1 MTGEELGSSG
11 GVNEM
16 FTNTLNT
23 GSLSMEKTVTG
34 AGGDRLKSFV
44 FTVALTGKDNKPLT
58 GTYSYTG
65 IATEEGVNA
74 PAPDVLT
81 LNARGEGQISLK
93 HGQKI
98 TISGLPAGTSYKVT
112 EDEANQDGYTT
123 EETDGTGI
131 IVKDEEKTAK
141 FVNDKPKTPEETTTP
156 AETPEEP
163 TTPDESTPEESTPE
177 ETTPEESSPE
187 ESTPEEST
195 PEETTPEETTPEETT
210 PQETQP
216 PAPSNPSGGGGG
228 GRRRR
233 ITESTPPPT
242 AEETPIPPEE
252 VPLVSI
258 EPEEIPL
265 AMLPSDN
272 SKDLTVIDDG
282 GVPLFGLPRTGDKS
296 IPTGALIGMMFVS
309 LMTACGIHVKKRK
322 EKE

>member
-23 GSLSMEKTVTG
+23 GSLSMEKTVIG

-177 ETTPEESSPE
+177 ETTP
-187 ESTPEEST
+187 
-195 PEETTPEETTPEETT
+195 
-210 PQETQP
+210 QETQP

>member
-23 GSLSMEKTVTG
+23 GSLSMEKTVIG

-112 EDEANQDGYTT
+112 EVEANQDGYTT
-123 EETDGTGI
+123 
-131 IVKDEEKTAK
+131 
-141 FVNDKPKTPEETTTP
+141 
-156 AETPEEP
+156 
-163 TTPDESTPEESTPE
+163 
-177 ETTPEESSPE
+177 
-187 ESTPEEST
+187 
-195 PEETTPEETTPEETT
+195 EETTPEETTPEETT